1 MFVLVKQY
9 KDESMCARATNWE
22 RLNVVNKLFTTTDI
36 TARNITSVHTPV
48 HSFYYYCLCMY
59 LTRVIVLTLQLKYKS
74 VNCSYNKMQDTQSN
88 QMLTNLQCPVFMNLN
103 ETNSI
108 LLKLQPLPFHGHY
121 AGQPIA
127 GTSS

>member
-1 MFVLVKQY
+1 MFVLLKQY

-48 HSFYYYCLCMY
+48 HSFYYYCLCVY
-59 LTRVIVLTLQLKYKS
+59 LARVIVLTLQLKHKS

-103 ETNSI
+103 ET
-108 LLKLQPLPFHGHY
+108 LY
-121 AGQPIA
+121 C
-127 GTSS
+127 